1 MKIFSGSSSQELT
14 DKICVILNKQQQR
27 FSSMGTV
34 YESEIVPGKLKID
47 KFSDGEI
54 LPLFQQSVRDED
66 VFFVQ
71 TTNSSDNI
79 METLLVIDAAKRAGC
94 KSFTLVSPFQGYS
107 RQDKTDHLR
116 SSIGSKVL
124 ADILTTAGM
133 NRIITIDFHASAIQG
148 FYNVPVI
155 HLNGNKIFIDY
166 IRENHIEDLT
176 IVAPDQGAVKRASD
190 FCKAF
195 PESTFAMINKKRIK
209 PNEIHSMEL
218 VGDVTG
224 RNVVIVD
231 DMADTLG
238 TMCKAVELLIE
249 KGAKSVRCIATHGIL
264 SGKAIENLYNSKIT
278 ELLVSDSIPL
288 ICDKDSS
295 RNDGRGLRQGP
306 PSPTKLKVISCDK
319 IIGKSI
325 WSLTNKQS
333 IHEINMI

>member
-1 MKIFSGSSSQELT
+1 MKIFSGTSSQDLT
-14 DKICVILNKQQQR
+14 NKICSILNKELKR
-27 FSSMGTV
+27 HSSM
-34 YESEIVPGKLKID
+34 EIIDEEITPGKLKIE

-54 LPLFQQSVRDED
+54 LPLFQESVRDQD
-66 VFFVQ
+66 VFFIQ

-124 ADILTTAGM
+124 ADVLTSVGM
-133 NRIITIDFHASAIQG
+133 SRIITIDLHASAIQG
-148 FYNVPVI
+148 FYNIPVI

-166 IRENHIEDLT
+166 IKENHISDLT

-195 PESTFAMINKKRIK
+195 PDATFAMINKKRIK

-218 VGDVTG
+218 VGDVSG

-238 TMCKAVELLIE
+238 TMCKAAELLIQ
-249 KGAKSVRCIATHGIL
+249 KGAKSVRCIATHGVL
-264 SGKAIENLYNSKIT
+264 SGKAFENLEKSVMD
-278 ELLVSDSIPL
+278 EVLVSDSISYNTDKPL
-288 ICDKDSS
+288 PK
-295 RNDGRGLRQGP
+295 
-306 PSPTKLKVISCDK
+306 KLKYISCANL
-319 IIGKSI
+319 IGKSI
-325 WSLTNKQS
+325 WSLIQRQS
-333 IHEINMI
+333 IHEINAV

>member
-1 MKIFSGSSSQELT
+1 MKIFNGFSSKELT
-14 DKICVILNKQQQR
+14 NQICEILNEQLQDVANLT
-27 FSSMGTV
+27 SSI
-34 YESEIVPGKLKID
+34 SPGKLKID

-54 LPLFQQSVRDED
+54 LPLFQESVRDED

-94 KSFTLVSPFQGYS
+94 KSFTLIAPFQSYS

-116 SSIGSKVL
+116 SSIGSKML
-124 ADILTTAGM
+124 ADILATAGM
-133 NRIITIDFHASAIQG
+133 TRIITIDLHASAIQG

-166 IRENHIEDLT
+166 IKEHQIEDLT

-195 PESTFAMINKKRIK
+195 PDASFAMINKKRIK
-209 PNEIHSMEL
+209 PNEIYSMEL

-224 RNVVIVD
+224 RNVIIVD

-238 TMCKAVELLIE
+238 TVCKAAELLIE
-249 KGAKSVRCIATHGIL
+249 KGAKSVRAIATHGIL
-264 SGKAIENLYNSKIT
+264 SGKAYTNLESSVLT
-278 ELLVSDSIPL
+278 ELLVSDSIPAKL
-288 ICDKDSS
+288 
-295 RNDGRGLRQGP
+295 
-306 PSPTKLKVISCDK
+306 SPKLKVISCDN
-319 IIGKSI
+319 IIARSI
-325 WSLTNKQS
+325 WGLVNKKS
-333 IHEINMI
+333 IHELNSI

>member
-1 MKIFSGSSSQELT
+1 MKIFSGTSSQELT
-14 DKICVILNKQQQR
+14 EKICEILNKEQKR
-27 FSSMGTV
+27 FSSLGIV
-34 YESEIVPGKLKID
+34 DDEITLGKLKIE

-54 LPLFQQSVRDED
+54 LPLFQESVRDHD

-124 ADILTTAGM
+124 ADILTTSGM

-166 IRENHIEDLT
+166 IKENHIEDLT

-218 VGDVTG
+218 VGDVTD

-238 TMCKAVELLIE
+238 TMCKAAELLIE

-278 ELLVSDSIPL
+278 ELLVSDSIPF
-288 ICDKDSS
+288 INEKESS
-295 RNDGRGLRQGP
+295 RNEGRGLKQGP
-306 PSPTKLKVISCDK
+306 PSVTKLKVISCDR

-325 WSLTNKQS
+325 WGLTNKQS
-333 IHEINMI
+333 IHELNTI

>member
-1 MKIFSGSSSQELT
+1 MKIFSGSSSQRLT
-14 DKICVILNKQQQR
+14 EQICKVLNN
-27 FSSMGTV
+27 
-34 YESEIVPGKLKID
+34 EEIKPGKLKID

-54 LPLFQQSVRDED
+54 LPLFQESVRDED
-66 VFFVQ
+66 IFFVQ

-94 KSFTLVSPFQGYS
+94 KSFTLVAPFQSYS

-133 NRIITIDFHASAIQG
+133 TRVMTIDLHASAIQG

-166 IRENHIEDLT
+166 IKEHQIEDLT

-224 RNVVIVD
+224 RNVIIVD

-238 TMCKAVELLIE
+238 TMCKAAELLMN
-249 KGAKSVRCIATHGIL
+249 KGAKSVRCIATHGVL
-264 SGKAIENLYNSKIT
+264 SGKAFENLDKSVMT
-278 ELLVSDSIPL
+278 ELLVSDTISPSNFMGDGFGTPVPL
-288 ICDKDSS
+288 P
-295 RNDGRGLRQGP
+295 N
-306 PSPTKLKVISCDK
+306 KLKYISCDN
-319 IIGKSI
+319 IIAKSI
-325 WSLTNKQS
+325 WGLVNKKS
-333 IHEINMI
+333 IHELNAI

>member
-1 MKIFSGSSSQELT
+1 MKIFSGTSSQELT

-34 YESEIVPGKLKID
+34 YEGEIVPGKLKID

-54 LPLFQQSVRDED
+54 LPLFQESVRDHD

-94 KSFTLVSPFQGYS
+94 KSFTLISPFQGYS

-116 SSIGSKVL
+116 SSIGSKML
-124 ADILTTAGM
+124 ADILVTAGM

-166 IRENHIEDLT
+166 IKENHIEDLT

-218 VGDVTG
+218 VGDVNG

-238 TMCKAVELLIE
+238 TMCKAAELLIE

-288 ICDKDSS
+288 INEKDSS
-295 RNDGRGLRQGP
+295 RNDGRGLKLGP
-306 PSPTKLKVISCDK
+306 PSTTKLKVISCDG

-325 WSLTNKQS
+325 WGLVNRQS
-333 IHEINMI
+333 IHELNTI

>member
-1 MKIFSGSSSQELT
+1 MKIFSGSSSQKLT
-14 DKICVILNKQQQR
+14 EQICKVLNN
-27 FSSMGTV
+27 
-34 YESEIVPGKLKID
+34 EEIKPGKLKID

-54 LPLFQQSVRDED
+54 LPLFQESVRDED

-94 KSFTLVSPFQGYS
+94 KSFTLVAPFQSYS

-124 ADILTTAGM
+124 ADVLTAAGM
-133 NRIITIDFHASAIQG
+133 SRIITIDLHASAIQG

-166 IRENHIEDLT
+166 IREHGIEDLT

-238 TMCKAVELLIE
+238 TMCKAAELLMNS
-249 KGAKSVRCIATHGIL
+249 GAKSVRCIATHGVL
-264 SGKAIENLYNSKIT
+264 SGKAFENLDKSVMT
-278 ELLVSDSIPL
+278 ELLVSDTISPS
-288 ICDKDSS
+288 KFM
-295 RNDGRGLRQGP
+295 NDGFGTPVSLP
-306 PSPTKLKVISCDK
+306 NKLKYISCDN
-319 IIGKSI
+319 IIAKSI
-325 WSLTNKQS
+325 WGLVNKKS
-333 IHEINMI
+333 IHELNAI

>member
-1 MKIFSGSSSQELT
+1 MKIFSGRNNQQLT
-14 DKICVILNKQQQR
+14 KRICDILQTQVGTSKVI
-27 FSSMGTV
+27 T
-34 YESEIVPGKLKID
+34 IGKLKID

-54 LPLFQQSVRDED
+54 LPLFNESVRDED

-79 METLLVIDAAKRAGC
+79 METLLVIDAAKRSGC
-94 KSFTLVSPFQGYS
+94 KSFTLIAPFQGYS

-124 ADILTTAGM
+124 ADILEKVGM
-133 NRIITIDFHASAIQG
+133 SRIITIDLHASAIQG
-148 FYNVPVI
+148 FYNIPVI

-166 IRENHIEDLT
+166 IKENKIEDLT

-195 PESTFAMINKKRIK
+195 PDSTFAMINKKRIK

-218 VGDVTG
+218 VGDVTD

-238 TMCKAVELLIE
+238 TMKKAAELLME
-249 KGAKSVRCIATHGIL
+249 KGAKSVRCIATHGVL
-264 SGKAIENLYNSKIT
+264 SGKAYENLENSQIT
-278 ELLVSDSIPL
+278 ELLVSDTIG
-288 ICDKDSS
+288 SS
-295 RNDGRGLRQGP
+295 GVT
-306 PSPTKLKVISCDK
+306 SSKLKYISCDN
-319 IIGKSI
+319 IISKAI
-325 WSLTNKQS
+325 WSLSQHKS
-333 IHEINMI
+333 IHEINTI

>member
-1 MKIFSGSSSQELT
+1 MKIFSGRNNQQLT
-14 DKICVILNKQQQR
+14 KRICDILQTQVGTSKVI
-27 FSSMGTV
+27 T
-34 YESEIVPGKLKID
+34 IGKLKID

-54 LPLFQQSVRDED
+54 LPLFNESVRDED

-79 METLLVIDAAKRAGC
+79 METLLVIDAAKRSGC
-94 KSFTLVSPFQGYS
+94 KSFTLIAPFQGYS

-124 ADILTTAGM
+124 ADILEKVGM
-133 NRIITIDFHASAIQG
+133 SRIITIDLHASAIQG
-148 FYNVPVI
+148 FYNIPVI

-166 IRENHIEDLT
+166 IKENKIEDLT

-195 PESTFAMINKKRIK
+195 PDSTFAMINKKRIK

-224 RNVVIVD
+224 RNVIIVD

-238 TMCKAVELLIE
+238 TMCKAAELLME
-249 KGAKSVRCIATHGIL
+249 KGAKSVRAIATHGIL
-264 SGKAIENLYNSKIT
+264 SGKAYINLESSVLT
-278 ELLVSDSIPL
+278 ELLVSDSIPAKL
-288 ICDKDSS
+288 
-295 RNDGRGLRQGP
+295 
-306 PSPTKLKVISCDK
+306 SPKLKVISCDN
-319 IIGKSI
+319 IIARSI
-325 WSLTNKQS
+325 WGLVNKKS
-333 IHEINMI
+333 IHELNSI